1 MNNNKTKTHF
11 EKFFN
16 KYSYLP
22 VKYANKVFD
31 EHRISMEKSDLI
43 QELNIRLIKGIRA
56 YAKRWKEYRRTGE
69 YKPVKLRIYLQL
81 CMVNRVKDFIKSI
94 NKHKNIDYFEDFTF
108 DYGVFNDVSLD
119 FEQKNLTIRGVD
131 ILKGLEGRPKIC
143 FLLFLKGYPV
153 IMLKK
158 MFKNEKQL
166 NVELVIKQQ
175 ITYLQQHRS
184 TLLSNNQIHFVNNQI
199 ESE

>member
-175 ITYLQQHRS
+175 INYLQKHHS